1 MMNLRTLKEEQLQR
15 VAATSWGEDLN
26 TDGAIADA
34 LRAELWV
41 RRTAMR
47 RSLCRKVV
55 ELMAPVR
62 NVELESVRRVLD
74 QLERD
79 GDVTA
84 GDSGLI
90 ASAPIRAIEL
100 GDDTY
105 LLVGGPE
112 TARLKEM
119 FGFDIGTQMGLRR
132 ATGCGERFLG
142 ALCDVGGV
150 VLTPHR
156 WAGLDRTPP
165 ADEEWLAILEDELEY
180 LGADA
185 DALPAECSDDW
196 RCYIPRAASLH
207 HRRWAKPSADGAAQ
221 LWRCRHERGYWVYLW
236 TRGTVPSQSSHLR
249 MPGDAAL
256 RAMFALD
263 RSAGHPIELEISED
277 EDYIVLNARGMLP
290 RAEYRYLM
298 TFAERSAEDGFRY
311 RVPSESWAQVSSM
324 LTSRLGVVIA
334 QEGST

>member
-1 MMNLRTLKEEQLQR
+1 MNLRTLKEDQLQR
-15 VAATSWGEDLN
+15 LAATSWGEQLN
-26 TDGAIADA
+26 ADSAIADA
-34 LRAELWV
+34 LRAELWA
-41 RRTAMR
+41 RRTAIR

-62 NVELESVRRVLD
+62 NVEQESVRRVLD

-79 GDVTA
+79 GDVTG
-84 GDSGLI
+84 GDGGLI
-90 ASAPIRAIEL
+90 APAPIRAIEL
-100 GDDTY
+100 GDDRY

-112 TARLKEM
+112 TARLKEI
-119 FGFDIGTQMGLRR
+119 FGSDIGVQMGLRR
-132 ATGCGERFLG
+132 ATGCGDRFLE
-142 ALCDVGGV
+142 ALSDVGGL
-150 VLTPHR
+150 VLTPDR

-165 ADEEWLAILEDELEY
+165 ADEKWLAILDDELEH

-185 DALPAECSDDW
+185 DALPSECTDDW
-196 RCYIPRAASLH
+196 RCYVPRAASLH
-207 HRRWAKPSADGAAQ
+207 HRRWEKPSADGAAQ
-221 LWRCRHERGYWVYLW
+221 VWRCRHDRGYWLYLW
-236 TRGTVPSQSSHLR
+236 TRGVAPSESSHLR
-249 MPGDAAL
+249 LPGDAAL

-277 EDYIVLNARGMLP
+277 EDHIVLNARGMLP

-298 TFAERSAEDGFRY
+298 TFGERSEEDGFRY